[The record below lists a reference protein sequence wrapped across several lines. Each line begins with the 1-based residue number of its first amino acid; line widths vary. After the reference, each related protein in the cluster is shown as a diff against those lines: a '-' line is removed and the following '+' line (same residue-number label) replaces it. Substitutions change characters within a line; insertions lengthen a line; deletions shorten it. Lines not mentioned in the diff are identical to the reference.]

1 MKISNPFP
9 HGIDITA
16 PGGIDQLI
24 EFHRGTFGDW
34 QMNAN
39 GAGSAG
45 ASTESGGDGGDGGN
59 SDGEHGAGD
68 SGDGDTADDGNKGLR
83 SALAAERKAS
93 KDATT
98 ALAAAEARVKE
109 LEDASKSEEQRQ
121 QEAQEKRD
129 ADLQKALGDLAAKD
143 LLIERYEVAA
153 EKGLDL
159 KAARRLQGS
168 SREELESDADD
179 LIALLGGAERQSER
193 RGDPGQGARGDAQES
208 SFAKGSE
215 RGKARFG
222 EQK

>member
-45 ASTESGGDGGDGGN
+45 GSSESGGDGGDGGD
-59 SDGEHGAGD
+59 SDGDHGAGD
-68 SGDGDTADDGNKGLR
+68 SGDSDTADDGNKGLR

-129 ADLQKALGDLAAKD
+129 ADLQKALGENAAKD
-143 LLIERYEVAA
+143 LLIQRYEVAA
-153 EKGLDL
+153 DKGLDL
-159 KAARRLQGS
+159 KAARRLQGAT
-168 SREELESDADD
+168 REELESDADD

-193 RGDPGQGARGDAQES
+193 RGDPGQGARGTAQES

-222 EQK
+222 EQQ

>member
-39 GAGSAG
+39 GDSG
-45 ASTESGGDGGDGGN
+45 AASSSDSGGDGDGGD
-59 SDGEHGAGD
+59 SGDDHGAGDHGAGD
-68 SGDGDTADDGNKGLR
+68 SGDDGNKGLR

-93 KDATT
+93 KDATA

-129 ADLQKALGDLAAKD
+129 ADHQKALGDLAAKD
-143 LLIERYEVAA
+143 LVIQRYEIAA

-168 SREELESDADD
+168 TREELESDADD
-179 LIALLGGAERQSER
+179 LIALLGGAERQPER
-193 RGDPGQGARGDAQES
+193 RGDPGQGARGAAKES
-208 SFAKGSE
+208 SYAKGSE

-222 EQK
+222 EQQ

>member
-24 EFHRGTFGDW
+24 EFHRGTFGGW

-39 GAGSAG
+39 GDGGAAGS
-45 ASTESGGDGGDGGN
+45 SESGGDGGGGD
-59 SDGEHGAGD
+59 SGDEHGAGD
-68 SGDGDTADDGNKGLR
+68 DGAGESGDDGNKGLR

-93 KDATT
+93 KDATA

-129 ADLQKALGDLAAKD
+129 ADLQKATSELAAKD
-143 LLIERYEVAA
+143 LLIQRYEVAA
-153 EKGLDL
+153 DKGLDL

-193 RGDPGQGARGDAQES
+193 RGDPGQGARGNAQES
-208 SFAKGSE
+208 SFAKGAE

-222 EQK
+222 EQQ

>member
-39 GAGSAG
+39 GTGGTGGS
-45 ASTESGGDGGDGGN
+45 SESGGDGGDGGD
-59 SDGEHGAGD
+59 SGGEHGAGD

-93 KDATT
+93 KDATA

-121 QEAQEKRD
+121 QEAQEQLK
-129 ADLQKALGDLAAKD
+129 ADHQKAVGEIAAKD

-193 RGDPGQGARGDAQES
+193 RGDPGQGARGNAQES
-208 SFAKGSE
+208 SFAKGAE

-222 EQK
+222 EQQ